1 MNSVVLYSFETNH
14 NGRTFRGG
22 AITVTQQSPHR
33 PGAGVRLHS
42 DGNSEPRIQLHL
54 VKLPQN
60 YTRVTTEHCIAR
72 PVIVHIGGCGFPLS
86 QATLKVVINGD
97 TIYVVRTVTLA
108 IKGLIIFVEG
118 DTRSVT

>member
-86 QATLKVVINGD
+86 QVIPGLLIVRHKIKVHNVI
-97 TIYVVRTVTLA
+97 TP
-108 IKGLIIFVEG
+108 
-118 DTRSVT
+118 